1 MSKEDRDFMTREDLF
16 QLELLADGEL
26 DEESRRD
33 LLERLDRTDDG
44 WRYCAMA
51 FLQAQCLGESLGGEN
66 PFAETGSED
75 SSEKSA
81 GVLAAPAFDL
91 RPTEPAR
98 PETAL
103 RRKRTL
109 RIAALMSSACALL
122 LVGLVGVRF
131 FADRGG
137 GPRVPNVKTESR
149 YAERSESDELLNF
162 TPNGAPVS
170 TPEEVPAEFAADD
183 FDRGADAEPT
193 LADAGAVMRMSPK
206 LSEVAPRGGLKTVEA
221 FGAAPSGLSIA
232 AKSASPRTLST
243 APAGGSKVQHITIRR
258 PGGLDEISVPCVE
271 ADSYVPDRSAAES
284 LAQNY
289 REAGCQ
295 VETLHEELKFRL
307 QNGKTVIVPVDT
319 IDVQRAPN
327 RTHFL

>member
-1 MSKEDRDFMTREDLF
+1 MTREDLF

-149 YAERSESDELLNF
+149 YAEVPNRTNCLISRRTERRSRPRKKSP
-162 TPNGAPVS
+162 PNLP
-170 TPEEVPAEFAADD
+170 P
-183 FDRGADAEPT
+183 
-193 LADAGAVMRMSPK
+193 MI
-206 LSEVAPRGGLKTVEA
+206 
-221 FGAAPSGLSIA
+221 SIA
-232 AKSASPRTLST
+232 ARTPSRLSPTPER
-243 APAGGSKVQHITIRR
+243 
-258 PGGLDEISVPCVE
+258 
-271 ADSYVPDRSAAES
+271 
-284 LAQNY
+284 
-289 REAGCQ
+289 
-295 VETLHEELKFRL
+295 
-307 QNGKTVIVPVDT
+307 
-319 IDVQRAPN
+319 
-327 RTHFL
+327 

>member
-1 MSKEDRDFMTREDLF
+1 MSKEDRDFLTEEDLF

-44 WRYCAMA
+44 WRYCALA
-51 FLQAQCLGESLGGEN
+51 FLQAQCLGESFDGEI
-66 PFAETGSED
+66 PLAETD
-75 SSEKSA
+75 FTNPSEKRA
-81 GVLAAPAFDL
+81 LAASAADLPRTAPTRPAT
-91 RPTEPAR
+91 P
-98 PETAL
+98 L

-109 RIAALMSSACALL
+109 RTAALMSSACALVL
-122 LVGLVGVRF
+122 AGLVGIRF

-137 GPRVPNVKTESR
+137 VPQVPNAKSELR
-149 YAERSESDELLNF
+149 YAERSVPDGLLHSA
-162 TPNGAPVS
+162 TNGAPTAS
-170 TPEEVPAEFAADD
+170 PEEVPAEFAADD
-183 FDRGADAEPT
+183 FDRGADAEST
-193 LADAGAVMRMSPK
+193 LADAGAGMRMPN
-206 LSEVAPRGGLKTVEA
+206 LSEFAPRGSLKTGEA
-221 FGAAPSGLSIA
+221 IGAAPAGLSIA
-232 AKSASPRTLST
+232 AKSAPPR
-243 APAGGSKVQHITIRR
+243 APSAVPANGSKVQHITIRR